1 MGYNTYVLL
10 TRLVATVM
18 ISTKKEKIMQNN
30 EQVNDFVDDVYQL
43 FDMDLLNNKEK
54 VQDGVVITMQ
64 NGTKIKIKVNV
75 QQLKLV

>member
-64 NGTKIKIKVNV
+64 NGTRIKVKVKV
-75 QQLKLV
+75 QQLSLV

>member
-64 NGTKIKIKVNV
+64 NGTKIKVKVKV
-75 QQLKLV
+75 QQLSLV

>member
-1 MGYNTYVLL
+1 
-10 TRLVATVM
+10 
-18 ISTKKEKIMQNN
+18 MQNN

-64 NGTKIKIKVNV
+64 NGTKIKVKVKV
-75 QQLKLV
+75 QQLSLV

>member
-18 ISTKKEKIMQNN
+18 IFTKKEKIMQNN

>member
-30 EQVNDFVDDVYQL
+30 EQINDFKKDLNIL
-43 FDMDLLNNKEK
+43 FDMDLLNEKET
-54 VQDGVVITMQ
+54 VDDGVVITMQ
-64 NGTKIKIKVNV
+64 DGTKIKIKVNV

>member
-43 FDMDLLNNKEK
+43 FDMDLLNRQESAH
-54 VQDGVVITMQ
+54 Q
-64 NGTKIKIKVNV
+64 
-75 QQLKLV
+75 

>member
-30 EQVNDFVDDVYQL
+30 NQVNDFVEDVYQL

-64 NGTKIKIKVNV
+64 DETKIKVKVKV
-75 QQLKLV
+75 QQMNLV

>member
-30 EQVNDFVDDVYQL
+30 EQVNDFVEDVYQL

-64 NGTKIKIKVNV
+64 NGTKIKVKVKV
-75 QQLKLV
+75 QQLSLV